1 MVMLHELF
9 HCYEAYN
16 KNRGKLADIMIYS
29 PIDNSRDLKW
39 YENRKQLYVLL
50 QKLNI
55 NIHWLFRIAAP
66 ASPWL
71 TTVNPSP
78 DIIFR
83 FPSAK
88 MLACAFNRCHNS
100 QVLFLELKTC
110 TLDLSLQRQV
120 WSALLFW
127 DSVKSRRRLNILS
140 LSASSFSFIMRRRRW
155 SQRKTK
161 ANRNIMITPP
171 ITDPATTPS
180 LAPFVKPC
188 VAATAV
194 ELVDEEDLV
203 VVFPAFVIDAEAVA
217 ETVPFVEDKVR
228 TEVTTTVVEAFVK

>member
-161 ANRNIMITPP
+161 ANSNHSVFSTFRQTMCSCDSCRACRWGGFSSCISSLRYRCGSSRRNCAI
-171 ITDPATTPS
+171 
-180 LAPFVKPC
+180 C
-188 VAATAV
+188 GG
-194 ELVDEEDLV
+194 
-203 VVFPAFVIDAEAVA
+203 
-217 ETVPFVEDKVR
+217 
-228 TEVTTTVVEAFVK
+228 